1 MRPYLSFLR
10 ADRVRDLNNNV
21 TVRMKSL
28 FMFYV
33 GVLSGFQILARYVF
47 QSLTFMS
54 LIEKTYLTPIQVLLD
69 FLIIP
74 L

>member
-33 GVLSGFQILARYVF
+33 GVLSVFQILARYVF

-54 LIEKTYLTPIQVLLD
+54 LIEETLLTPIRVLLD
-69 FLIIP
+69 FLMTS

>member
-33 GVLSGFQILARYVF
+33 GVLSVFQILARYVF

-69 FLIIP
+69 FLMT
-74 L
+74 LL